1 MKSWKLPGEL
11 KLGEKCR
18 GDVYL
23 KQPHLVVPNVHVHLE
38 LSCVVG
44 DCTSCPGLFFFFFKM
59 ICSSWLDPARI
70 VLPFPPCLGEK
81 MPMAQTAPWSQLC
94 SRCGDFIIHHL
105 RHDSGLSH
113 QLLWFNLKKFKYSG
127 LSGIG
132 FWAGEGKE
140 ESERKLLWSALPS
153 DVCPRN
159 RRCCVRAL
167 TCHPKGPPQS
177 LCALLC
183 VRVLKVHLP
192 NSDYLTN

>member
-1 MKSWKLPGEL
+1 MQGWCLSQAASLGCAKRPRPPGTELCGGWLHFLSW
-11 KLGEKCR
+11 
-18 GDVYL
+18 VF
-23 KQPHLVVPNVHVHLE
+23 
-38 LSCVVG
+38 
-44 DCTSCPGLFFFFFKM
+44 FFFFFKM
-59 ICSSWLDPARI
+59 ICSSWLGPARI

-81 MPMAQTAPWSQLC
+81 MPMAQMAPWSQLC

-105 RHDSGLSH
+105 CYDSGLSH